1 LFFENGLYKV
11 GPDSAGA
18 DPGPVCYRKKGGCLA
33 ITDAN
38 LLLGRLLPEFFPK
51 IFGPDEK
58 DPLDINATKL
68 AFEEL
73 TAKIN

>member
-1 LFFENGLYKV
+1 
-11 GPDSAGA
+11 
-18 DPGPVCYRKKGGCLA
+18 
-33 ITDAN
+33 
-38 LLLGRLLPEFFPK
+38 LLGRLLPEFFPK

-73 TAKIN
+73 TAKINKENEKNGAKAVDCYEVALGFIKVANETMSRPIRSLT